1 MVSMRIVNKNTSLFI
16 LTYKK
21 NNVFVRRIISYQI
34 KPGYRCILEYI
45 LILILQ
51 ATKVWVMFLKKLDYL
66 RKVLRSGLCAYL
78 SLQMNFAMRK
88 ILCPQHSHIIKHIT
102 NVLYFIP
109 GICFHYVLLH
119 CHILISI
126 IYTFVPKL
134 HSSTRMFRF
143 QFNLY
148 SIQALIHN

>member
-1 MVSMRIVNKNTSLFI
+1 M
-16 LTYKK
+16 
-21 NNVFVRRIISYQI
+21 RRIISYQI

-45 LILILQ
+45 LILTPTSNQSLGY
-51 ATKVWVMFLKKLDYL
+51 VLKLDYL

-78 SLQMNFAMRK
+78 TLLQMNFAMRK

-119 CHILISI
+119 YHILISI
-126 IYTFVPKL
+126 INTFVPKL

-143 QFNLY
+143 QFNLS
-148 SIQALIHN
+148 SIQVLIHN

>member
-1 MVSMRIVNKNTSLFI
+1 
-16 LTYKK
+16 
-21 NNVFVRRIISYQI
+21 
-34 KPGYRCILEYI
+34 
-45 LILILQ
+45 
-51 ATKVWVMFLKKLDYL
+51 MFFKKLDYL

-88 ILCPQHSHIIKHIT
+88 IVCPQHSHIIKHIT

-119 CHILISI
+119 YHILISI
-126 IYTFVPKL
+126 INTVVPKL

-143 QFNLY
+143 QIHLSSTSGFNTQLKIQRQWGF
-148 SIQALIHN
+148 SIASDVKSTKADDNVEK

>member
-1 MVSMRIVNKNTSLFI
+1 MR
-16 LTYKK
+16 
-21 NNVFVRRIISYQI
+21 RRITSYQI

-45 LILILQ
+45 LILTPTSNQSLGY
-51 ATKVWVMFLKKLDYL
+51 VLKLDYL
-66 RKVLRSGLCAYL
+66 RKVLRSGLCACKSKCP
-78 SLQMNFAMRK
+78 SLEMNFAMRM

-119 CHILISI
+119 FHILISI
-126 IYTFVPKL
+126 INTFVPKL

-143 QFNLY
+143 QFHLS
-148 SIQALIHN
+148 SIQVLIHN

>member
-1 MVSMRIVNKNTSLFI
+1 M
-16 LTYKK
+16 
-21 NNVFVRRIISYQI
+21 RRIISYQI

-45 LILILQ
+45 LILTPTSNQSLGY
-51 ATKVWVMFLKKLDYL
+51 VLKLDYL

-119 CHILISI
+119 YHILISI
-126 IYTFVPKL
+126 INTFVPKL

-143 QFNLY
+143 QFNLS
-148 SIQALIHN
+148 SIQVLIHN

>member
-1 MVSMRIVNKNTSLFI
+1 M
-16 LTYKK
+16 
-21 NNVFVRRIISYQI
+21 RRIISYQI

-45 LILILQ
+45 LILTPTSNQSLGY
-51 ATKVWVMFLKKLDYL
+51 VLKLDYL

-88 ILCPQHSHIIKHIT
+88 IVCPQHSHIIKHIT

-119 CHILISI
+119 YHILISI
-126 IYTFVPKL
+126 INTFVPKL

-143 QFNLY
+143 QFHL
-148 SIQALIHN
+148 SCIQVLIHN

>member
-1 MVSMRIVNKNTSLFI
+1 M
-16 LTYKK
+16 
-21 NNVFVRRIISYQI
+21 RRIISYQI

-45 LILILQ
+45 LILTPTSNQSLGY
-51 ATKVWVMFLKKLDYL
+51 VLKLDYL

-119 CHILISI
+119 FHILISI
-126 IYTFVPKL
+126 INTFVPKL

-143 QFNLY
+143 QFHLS
-148 SIQALIHN
+148 SIQVLIHN

>member
-1 MVSMRIVNKNTSLFI
+1 MHTGIYTNFNPTSNQSL
-16 LTYKK
+16 
-21 NNVFVRRIISYQI
+21 
-34 KPGYRCILEYI
+34 GYVL
-45 LILILQ
+45 
-51 ATKVWVMFLKKLDYL
+51 KLDYP
-66 RKVLRSGLCAYL
+66 RKVLRSGLCACKSKCP
-78 SLQMNFAMRK
+78 SLEMNFAMRM

-143 QFNLY
+143 QFHLS
-148 SIQALIHN
+148 SIQVLIHN

>member
-1 MVSMRIVNKNTSLFI
+1 M
-16 LTYKK
+16 
-21 NNVFVRRIISYQI
+21 RRIISYQI
-34 KPGYRCILEYI
+34 KPGYRCIQEYI
-45 LILILQ
+45 LILTPTSNQSLGY
-51 ATKVWVMFLKKLDYL
+51 VLKLDYL

-119 CHILISI
+119 YHILISI
-126 IYTFVPKL
+126 INTFVPKL

-143 QFNLY
+143 QFHLS
-148 SIQALIHN
+148 SIQVLIHN